1 MSTAFEDKIFVL
13 FVSIY
18 YIMSLELKTRDQ
30 DVVLSYKS
38 KIWYKVR
45 DSGYTNDSIPNSN
58 ILYAENSS

>member
-30 DVVLSYKS
+30 DVVL
-38 KIWYKVR
+38 KVINLKF
-45 DSGYTNDSIPNSN
+45 DIK
-58 ILYAENSS
+58 